1 MPPTPGKEHRRFRV
15 RLKDGTDLGIVDQQ
29 RIRALIRRG
38 VIEADDLIQRVGS
51 ATWRRADTVAPALF
65 TAEVAAPIAMP
76 PDFVLPFV
84 ESI

>member
-15 RLKDGTDLGIVDQQ
+15 RLKDGTALGIVDEQ

-51 ATWRRADTVAPALF
+51 ATWRHR
-65 TAEVAAPIAMP
+65 
-76 PDFVLPFV
+76 
-84 ESI
+84 